1 MSFKDVLIA
10 LTTYPERTSNS
21 SIENAVQLT
30 SVLGA
35 RASAIACEVRVPAPG
50 SPLGTALLN
59 VPAMV
64 AAELRKSAANAQDV
78 LAEFQDAAERNNILQ
93 DTILEECSTAEAPDL
108 LTDYARLRDL
118 TIVPMADADGN
129 ERWYAETI
137 IFGSGRPVIVL
148 PPKLPAG
155 TPKSIDNVVIAWDFS
170 RQSSRAVA
178 DALPILQRTKHVF
191 ILTVMNEKIIDTKQS
206 GIELAKYLSRHGVDV
221 VLDVVDAAGR
231 DIGTVLRSH
240 IRLRDSDL
248 LVMGAYGHS
257 RFREFVLGGATR
269 SMLLKPP
276 VPVFL
281 SH

>member
-1 MSFKDVLIA
+1 MSFRDVLVA
-10 LTTYPERTSNS
+10 LTTYPERTPNS
-21 SIENAVQLT
+21 GIESAVQLAT
-30 SVLGA
+30 ALGA
-35 RASAIACEVRVPAPG
+35 RASAIACEVRIPAPG

-59 VPAMV
+59 VPALV
-64 AAELRKSAANAQDV
+64 AAELRKSVANAQDA
-78 LAEFQDAAERNNILQ
+78 LAEFQDAAERNDALQ
-93 DTILEECSTAEAPDL
+93 DTILEKCSTADAPDV
-108 LTDYARLRDL
+108 LTDYARLHDL
-118 TIVPMADADGN
+118 TIVPMTDTDGN

-148 PPKLPAG
+148 PPKVSTGSMKPF
-155 TPKSIDNVVIAWDFS
+155 DNVVTAWDFT

-178 DALPILQRTKHVF
+178 DALPILQQAKHVF
-191 ILTVMNEKIIDTKQS
+191 ILTVTNEKIIDTKRS
-206 GIELAKYLSRHGVDV
+206 GVELAKYLARHGVDV

-240 IRLRDSDL
+240 IQLRNGDL

>member
-1 MSFKDVLIA
+1 MSFKDVLVA
-10 LTTYPERTSNS
+10 LTTYPERTPHSG
-21 SIENAVQLT
+21 IESAVQLAT
-30 SVLGA
+30 ALGA

-59 VPAMV
+59 VPALV
-64 AAELRKSAANAQDV
+64 AAELRKSVANAQDA
-78 LAEFQDAAERNNILQ
+78 LAEFQDAADRNNVLQ
-93 DTILEECSTAEAPDL
+93 DTILEKCSTAEAPDL

-118 TIVPMADADGN
+118 TIVPMTDADGN

-137 IFGSGRPVIVL
+137 IFGSGRPVVVL
-148 PPKLPAG
+148 PPKPSAG
-155 TPKSIDNVVIAWDFS
+155 SKPFDNVVIAWDFS

-178 DALPILQRTKHVF
+178 DALPILQRAKHVF
-191 ILTVMNEKIIDTKQS
+191 ILTVTNEKIIDTKRS
-206 GIELAKYLSRHGVDV
+206 GVELAKYLARHGVDV
-221 VLDVVDAAGR
+221 VLDIVDAAGR
-231 DIGTVLRSH
+231 DIGAVFRSH
-240 IRLRDSDL
+240 IQLRNGDL

-269 SMLLKPP
+269 SMLLNPP